1 MNIFMITDNLQG
13 GIKSIFV
20 KSGIVDKIN
29 RIVTFPSLW
38 YVLSETIVLLSVVRY
53 WNKRP
58 WNTFSEKILSVT
70 CLI

>member
-13 GIKSIFV
+13 DIKSIFV
-20 KSGIVDKIN
+20 ISGIVDKIN

-53 WNKRP
+53 
-58 WNTFSEKILSVT
+58 
-70 CLI
+70 